1 MAVKITIPVEFRDSA
16 QSYKQIISQLQEQLK
31 RVKPGTAIYD
41 TIKQQITDA
50 EKEIKKVDAKL
61 DLGIISKSEMQ
72 SVSSFL
78 TRVDAL
84 VRRASDSLKTVD
96 ISNLIDFSDV
106 ELFSGD
112 QLKQVQKYRDEIEVL
127 EEKIQQINSSKI
139 KDVLGSQ
146 DKSKFTA
153 KELDSGIVETYQ
165 SLTTEL
171 KGIEEQAAT
180 TTSTLDKLRLSTAQA
195 QREIIAYK
203 KANADSLG
211 TKLTASR
218 ILGANKSESLQNIG
232 KRLTNEFSS
241 LESIWNNAGP
251 DGGQVIAET
260 ILGHLG
266 LKPDQIAKLV
276 SSSYQDTIKRI
287 QEDFGKAS
295 GDASRIFRGGDLKQA
310 REDLQARDILQ
321 KSNTLST
328 MEKNYEASR
337 QEVQELRKQ
346 RNTLRA
352 TVGTLHEKVG
362 ILTSEMSVVDDDGS
376 EIDIFKKLEE
386 VQRELNKAI
395 TEARKLRATTGAD
408 ENKQGA
414 AADSNIAG
422 MISGE
427 AAITAQQ
434 EANKFKENLK
444 QAISHWLSAQMIIT
458 KVREGIHQAWTDIQG
473 LDKAMTNIA
482 VVTDMSVSDLWG
494 KIDEYMSI
502 AQEYGVTTQGV
513 YEVSQ
518 LYYQQGLSTNE
529 VMEAT
534 TETLKMAR
542 IAGMD
547 YAEAADAMTVAI
559 RAFKMEMSDA
569 QVITDVY
576 SKVAAV
582 TASDSQEL
590 AIAMSKTASSAESV
604 GSSFENT
611 TAMLAVMIETTRE
624 SAQNLGS
631 ALKSIIS
638 RYGEMKTGLTVDSEG
653 EAIDYNKV
661 DTALQSVG
669 ISIKDAQGQFRD
681 FDDVIFELSKKWDS
695 LDKNT
700 QRYIATIM
708 AGNRQQSRFIA
719 LVDNWERLDEV
730 SKAAYDSE
738 DAGLLQYAKT
748 LDSLE
753 TKLNALST
761 SFQQFYMNIVNGGFF
776 KGVVDILTA
785 MLNGLNKLGNW
796 QSILN
801 IANLIISVKTISSL
815 ILNSFSGPL
824 SEIVA
829 QIRGHAEESVNI
841 WADAGRRAAKAN
853 ADAFNTQQ
861 QSNPPGKIN
870 TRYTNAWGE
879 NAALGNKLTLAAS
892 ATSLVT
898 SAVGT
903 AIAKENQKAGAI
915 VSGIGNMASGASI
928 GASFGPYGMAI
939 GAIAGFIASIP
950 ATIKA
955 WDVDEILKNK
965 LEKAEQVLDEAV
977 LNRATKKEEARNLAT
992 TLDNLKKLQA
1002 ARYESEEAEKAFIDA
1017 SKAAFEQFPQ
1027 LAKSVDGAGN
1037 AIIDVLSDATNAEY
1051 LLIQARQQA
1060 VDAAEAAAGAE
1071 LSTNVIKEEQA
1082 QNEYN
1087 KYTGTGYDYDNN
1099 PLEYVKNYIIGEI
1112 NNLGL
1117 DDEEHLRIVA
1127 DIDAAK
1133 DISDLINLFLTT
1145 VTSTGENP
1153 KYDYLTNLL
1162 KKYNPIFYA
1171 EGLVN
1176 LVNDGLSNA
1185 GYITDVEQE
1194 DYNTVVANQ
1203 LTAKNN
1209 LDIATDAVEGSV
1221 SGLISTYIDQLL
1233 LTEEKAGNTLDWK
1246 KISKAEELF
1255 YSQITTNITDQLT
1268 DEAFEKDAN
1277 GRTVLTVKGKKK
1289 IQESF
1294 DWIEKNYTDLF
1305 TILND
1310 SYDLDSFNS
1319 IISSLATGAFTPES
1333 FAQELNKIFG
1343 TTWPA
1348 AIGQYVID
1356 YTNTFTESLE
1366 RLTNH
1371 FASTGITWDS
1381 IEDGVLSLQQIFN
1394 NIPLTYHDE
1403 LGKYATEL
1411 NDKLKAGVITEIEA
1425 NDLAIQYRK
1434 LWSLITPEN
1443 LGNNFSE
1450 AQRIIAQASADG
1462 SLFTIGGQADVQ
1474 RTLEE
1479 AGITNINIANT
1490 IPVYAVNLT
1499 TEFAL
1504 LHEKIATGL
1513 KSLHSSL
1520 EKIGDGLDFEN
1531 ATKLA
1536 NKMGRDLTEVF
1547 TFEEGKWR
1555 LKDQNLDAIIST
1567 IEKEYSNYQA
1577 TLEKQLKN
1585 DVRILNSS
1593 MSDLTSKEDINRYLE
1608 LMSEDNL
1615 TIAKDWASAR
1625 DLKYDSDHDLVE
1637 AYLNSQYA
1645 NISEV
1650 YEAEKE
1656 WLINQAKSSLNIS
1669 QISRKLSGGQ
1679 AEQNK
1684 QKALDII
1691 KANGYTGYSSEDA
1704 AAIVEYLGLD
1714 PNSIQEIFRSLGDGT
1729 FAINTSYL
1737 NDKLTNDVIAA
1748 LNDALSENVDR
1759 YFELTEKS
1767 IKSGL
1772 TDSEKIE
1779 LGQLKLPPNLANDYI
1794 AIFLD
1799 QGKTDIEKYITL
1811 IKGVIANN
1819 KGSWDDIEEQI
1830 QSYYTS
1836 IFDSIFTAK
1845 SGLDQDSRNAL
1856 KNIQESEGLFNPET
1870 LAEVF
1875 TQFSREADSEL
1886 LNLDLTTLFDYD
1898 KVSQSLILATSEEA
1912 KAILDKLPL
1921 ELQKALRGA
1930 ANQRIINEA
1939 TRLEETSET
1948 VLKQVTSIFT
1958 DATNV
1963 TLKDLIETYEAIN
1976 GEGTFAN
1983 SNLLDDYQLA
1993 IVEAK
1998 AGNVDILREH
2008 LYKLVAMARAKGVD
2022 VSGLEIIIQDATF
2035 AIVQAIADNIRAA
2048 AEGSLSAAGLD
2059 SLSKELNINLSAYT
2073 QKTFDGYKVSTQGM
2087 IKLGTAMVQ
2096 KYGATYDVAKE
2107 MFDLFVG
2114 ESGIYKGYRDIVK
2127 AAEDLNDPT
2136 KKQTKELQAQKKL
2149 LTDMAKIA
2157 MFNPDDP
2164 LFNFMDQDPSKG
2176 LALTASSM
2184 VDSIDKVKEA
2194 FATLKEGENI
2204 SATDFY
2210 NMMDFMY
2217 DKLGGWDN
2225 LVNALG
2231 ISDAALAKLG
2241 INAKAGEDVYGR
2253 FVNAIVSQSKILG
2266 EVDADVLMGIGL
2278 SVENMAGGMSDSLK
2292 QVAND
2297 QIEQLKA
2304 MRQTLVAMKE
2314 LEGLG
2319 DIEFGFGLTAK
2330 DGTALDV
2337 FNFDQYLDEF
2347 EPEIITEKV
2356 QSKIDEVNAIFQNKG
2371 INIDWS
2377 LIFGEDGFTINDPTE
2392 LAAFKNIMQFASSF
2406 ADETSQEVWTA
2417 MAQKFS
2423 QAGEEFSWQSLIE
2436 AIASAEDW
2444 GSFAAGLSAEVQTL
2458 INAEIGQIPG
2468 IEIDSFEGT
2477 TIKLAEGANASSFIE
2492 QIKSVYGRYGYGE
2505 DVLKIDAEGSEIKV
2519 AIVNAQVNAQIDA
2532 STASLR
2538 QDGLGLDWSYLMDS
2552 DTYQA
2557 TATIDNLETVITV
2570 NRLGEVTYKTV
2581 SGKELDQNNVKEFL
2595 NNNGLNID
2603 TLIEEGATANTA
2615 TFNLTMSG
2623 AEEAGTTVTTINED
2637 VKAIREALENPI
2649 KIEVDDQATV
2659 KLGEIEAAY
2668 IQLADTL
2675 AARPLII
2682 STEGSTLSRTV
2693 TGKEGEQNKQQ
2704 ELPTLE
2710 QKISITWEGLD
2721 DWKQENLIQ
2730 PVKVS
2735 YSNVGSW
2742 KRDNQTQNVTVNY
2755 TVGTVEKPNFG
2766 GTGDGNSETEQTD
2779 GSGGA
2784 TGNVNLLKVGAAFA
2798 RGTLMGEL
2806 GPELYVQNGQYH
2818 IAGAD
2823 GPEFVDLDP
2832 DAIVFNH
2839 LQTAGLLGK
2848 GHITSTGSPVI
2859 SERRSVALA
2868 TGNVTG
2874 PAMASGLD
2882 SAIEAIDRAIAIWQ
2896 NILGSTTQDLLNS
2909 SGGHKGGGSG
2919 NTLKAVT
2926 EELEEWYNLTRQIR
2940 DLEADITKLQ
2950 KERANIPKA
2959 DGEAYL
2965 KNLREEQKLLR
2976 EQMATQQALLD
2987 YQELQLQRQADH
2999 INQSRIWSQF
3009 LTVGEDGLLQYIEG
3023 NETNGGKG
3031 ALQVL
3036 QELNQMSGEEQT
3048 AFLKQLGYS
3057 YTDNDGNKLEGSE
3070 LVEKFY
3076 EEMQAQIDQYD
3087 ALYDTVN
3094 DAESTLEELQ
3104 TSINDINEQIKENQL
3119 ELEESIYDIIV
3130 EAWEKQIEKMEEQAD
3145 LIKEAN
3151 DAYINGLNEA
3161 LSTER
3166 QMYDD
3171 NQKVADR
3178 EQLQRQLSLL
3188 RRSGGSASEIAN
3200 LEEQLNDMLKEEYF
3214 SNQERMIEDIQKAN
3228 DIQVQQLE
3236 TQIRLQEEALE
3247 YQKENGVIWTQVY
3260 EVLSKSRDEI
3270 LAFMQGNYPDFFS
3283 KSLLQQEQM
3292 LTEWAHKIGIYKED
3306 QKYQNYVNHAQT
3318 NLWENGQAWNIGDMS
3333 KYQSTYNNLTD
3344 EEKNTI
3350 RDQFT
3355 SVYAN
3360 ARLDGK
3366 SHEEAAALA
3375 AAEVSKTLKRK
3386 KDAADAEDNTPPTTN
3401 PNPQNPGGNDDD
3413 DDDEDDGGGG
3423 SSYTYDTITLTCTAG
3438 NTGGSPKL
3446 STYSAKPK
3454 QTVTV
3459 TPNANTSSGY
3469 AFDYL
3474 TYNGN
3479 KKTGTTITP
3488 TGQVKSIAVVV
3499 YYKKTSSSSNS
3510 SGGTQTNTSPYTVYD
3525 SDRTSYGTFSSFTTA
3540 ATTAQSVADKT
3551 RGKAI
3556 IMDASGKTVGT
3567 YSPSSSGSSSSSSSS
3582 TKEGWHY
3589 QLNGPNGERIKD
3601 STAYSSR
3608 SQAQSAGAAAAAKK
3622 GSGWKYSTKWYMHGG
3637 LVDYTGLA
3645 MVHGSKTKPESF
3657 LNAEQTAQIREG
3669 LETTSGKSSALEGIK
3684 DTLLKLNSSIQSLTN
3699 ITNKTESNT
3708 YTIAPG
3714 AVVIQVEQ
3722 LNDAYDVDT
3731 LSADIMNRMYAI
3743 GNKSTNRGV
3752 SRR

>member
-1 MAVKITIPVEFRDSA
+1 MAVKITIPVEFQDSA
-16 QSYKQIISQLQEQLK
+16 QSYKQILAQLQEQLK
-31 RVKPGTAIYD
+31 RIKPGTALYD
-41 TIKQQITDA
+41 GIKQQIAEA

-72 SVSSFL
+72 SITSYL

-84 VRRASDSLKTVD
+84 IKRASDSLKTVNIGD
-96 ISNLIDFSDV
+96 LIDFSDQ
-106 ELFSGD
+106 ELFDGD
-112 QLKQVQKYRDEIEVL
+112 QLKQIQLYRDEIEL
-127 EEKIQQINSSKI
+127 LQEQIKKLSGSKV
-139 KDVLGSQ
+139 KDVLKSS
-146 DKSKFTA
+146 DKAKFTGI
-153 KELDSGIVETYQ
+153 ELDSDVVKTYQ
-165 SLTTEL
+165 SLSEEL
-171 KGIEEQAAT
+171 QQVEEQVVSTDTEFKSLLA
-180 TTSTLDKLRLSTAQA
+180 STLKAKS
-195 QREIIAYK
+195 EIIAFK
-203 KANADSLG
+203 KNNAQDLDQKKVSEVRTAQDVLGTSGDSLKNVRTRLLAELDKIESTWG
-211 TKLTASR
+211 TGGKDFSAR
-218 ILGANKSESLQNIG
+218 ILEYLGLDPTQIASIVSDSFEETRKAVNAAFASNGSG
-232 KRLTNEFSS
+232 KMVTKDS
-241 LESIWNNAGP
+241 LEDARNSISSNAALAK
-251 DGGQVIAET
+251 IAELERMEADFQRDKARVLE
-260 ILGHLG
+260 LG
-266 LKPDQIAKLV
+266 Q
-276 SSSYQDTIKRI
+276 
-287 QEDFGKAS
+287 
-295 GDASRIFRGGDLKQA
+295 
-310 REDLQARDILQ
+310 
-321 KSNTLST
+321 
-328 MEKNYEASR
+328 
-337 QEVQELRKQ
+337 LRKILPQ
-346 RNTLRA
+346 LK
-352 TVGTLHEKVG
+352 EKVE
-362 ILTSEMSVVDDDGS
+362 LLFAEVSVTDDDGT
-376 EIDIFKKLEE
+376 EVDVFKKYQE
-386 VQRELNKAI
+386 VIQLLQKAI
-395 TEARKLRATTGAD
+395 AEARKSKLTTGAD
-408 ENKQGA
+408 SDQQDTALEA
-414 AADSNIAG
+414 NIAG
-422 MISGE
+422 VASSE
-427 AAITAQQ
+427 AAFVAKQDA
-434 EANKFKENLK
+434 EKFKDNLK

-494 KIDEYMSI
+494 KIDEYMAI

-569 QVITDVY
+569 QIITDVY

-582 TASDSQEL
+582 TASDSEEL

-776 KGVVDILTA
+776 KGIVDIITS
-785 MLNGLNKLGNW
+785 MLNGFNKLGSW
-796 QSILN
+796 TSIFN
-801 IANLIISVKTISSL
+801 IASL
-815 ILNSFSGPL
+815 IATLKTVSSTLSNGLSTPL
-824 SEIVA
+824 SQFVA
-829 QIRGHAEESVNI
+829 NCRKNFEEVTRTAFESGRQARQNFQQGWNSADVPLTVNTTPTNSVSNTTPK
-841 WADAGRRAAKAN
+841 RRRLTNQQVAAS
-853 ADAFNTQQ
+853 Q
-861 QSNPPGKIN
+861 QSNGFLDTAGSWLKKNQGKVV
-870 TRYTNAWGE
+870 
-879 NAALGNKLTLAAS
+879 L
-892 ATSLVT
+892 
-898 SAVGT
+898 
-903 AIAKENQKAGAI
+903 
-915 VSGIGNMASGASI
+915 GASI
-928 GASFGPYGMAI
+928 LGSALTTSGAAVANDNKQLGSIMSLAGSTISNGATGFVLGGVPGLVI
-939 GAIAGFIASIP
+939 GAATGIITNISSVLEAWTPESI
-950 ATIKA
+950 IQEKLDKA
-955 WDVDEILKNK
+955 NDAFKE
-965 LEKAEQVLDEAV
+965 AELT
-977 LNRATKKEEARNLAT
+977 RATKKEEARNLAA
-992 TLDNLKKLQA
+992 TLENLKKLQA
-1002 ARYESEEAEKAFIDA
+1002 ARYESEEAEAAYIEA
-1017 SKAAFEQFPQ
+1017 SNNAHEIFPE
-1027 LAKSVDGAGN
+1027 LVASFDEAGN
-1037 AIIDVLSDATNAEY
+1037 AIIDVTSETSNAED
-1051 LLIQARQQA
+1051 LLRKARKA
-1060 VDAAEAAAGAE
+1060 SADAALEAAAAE
-1071 LSTNVIKEEQA
+1071 LSINSIKRKQA
-1082 QNEYN
+1082 QDKVDSYSDAEVTGNIASDLMHRFNGSNYGTNTWSEMHAFLQEASQNESLTAEDFAKSY
-1087 KYTGTGYDYDNN
+1087 KEKVTQVRGEEYDYHYSQAQAFGYTPEEAAQYASEMIQSLIDTD
-1099 PLEYVKNYIIGEI
+1099 LETLNTWLDHYDLIDLDLGETYES
-1112 NNLGL
+1112 L
-1117 DDEEHLRIVA
+1117 
-1127 DIDAAK
+1127 
-1133 DISDLINLFLTT
+1133 LINLNNANGELKGAISREVASQEAT
-1145 VTSTGENP
+1145 VLQTINQLKQTKEPIYDAEMWSDIDNFYSLFTEELLSSFEYDESDFVNGKLESGAQSRLNESFNTLYEQFEGLHEYLKNNFSFEDFNKVIASGE
-1153 KYDYLTNLL
+1153 KGLYTYEDYQKELL
-1162 KKYNPIFYA
+1162 K
-1171 EGLVN
+1171 
-1176 LVNDGLSNA
+1176 
-1185 GYITDVEQE
+1185 ITDGQFTEVVGYYLNAYEEQ
-1194 DYNTVVANQ
+1194 
-1203 LTAKNN
+1203 
-1209 LDIATDAVEGSV
+1209 
-1221 SGLISTYIDQLL
+1221 
-1233 LTEEKAGNTLDWK
+1233 
-1246 KISKAEELF
+1246 
-1255 YSQITTNITDQLT
+1255 
-1268 DEAFEKDAN
+1268 
-1277 GRTVLTVKGKKK
+1277 
-1289 IQESF
+1289 IQESSQNLSKYLSAGTI
-1294 DWIEKNYTDLF
+1294 DWSQFYEDVDDLQLVLSK
-1305 TILND
+1305 IPIHYHND
-1310 SYDLDSFNS
+1310 
-1319 IISSLATGAFTPES
+1319 IAQ
-1333 FAQELNKIFG
+1333 FAKQI
-1343 TTWPA
+1343 
-1348 AIGQYVID
+1348 
-1356 YTNTFTESLE
+1356 NTKVDE
-1366 RLTNH
+1366 
-1371 FASTGITWDS
+1371 
-1381 IEDGVLSLQQIFN
+1381 GVLSNSQGMELVTNYLDLWFN
-1394 NIPLTYHDE
+1394 LPSLVDPSQLT
-1403 LGKYATEL
+1403 K
-1411 NDKLKAGVITEIEA
+1411 
-1425 NDLAIQYRK
+1425 IQT
-1434 LWSLITPEN
+1434 LI
-1443 LGNNFSE
+1443 SS
-1450 AQRIIAQASADG
+1450 AAADG
-1462 SLFTIGGQADVQ
+1462 SLFTIGGQTDLQ
-1474 RTLEE
+1474 RALKE
-1479 AGITNINIANT
+1479 AGVTNINIADI
-1490 IPVYAVNLT
+1490 IPIYTVNLT

-1504 LHEKIATGL
+1504 LYEKVATGL

-1520 EKIGDGLDFEN
+1520 EKIGDGLDFED

-1536 NKMGRDLTEVF
+1536 NKMGKDLIDVF
-1547 TFEEGKWR
+1547 TFEDGKWQ
-1555 LKDQNLDAIIST
+1555 LKDQNLDEVIST
-1567 IEKEYSNYQA
+1567 IEKEYSDYQIA
-1577 TLEKQLKN
+1577 LEEQLKN

-1593 MSDLTSKEDINRYLE
+1593 MSNLLSKEDIDRYLE
-1608 LMSEDNL
+1608 LMSEENVSL
-1615 TIAKDWASAR
+1615 AKDWASAR
-1625 DLKYDSDHDLVE
+1625 GLKYNSDHDLVE
-1637 AYLNSQYA
+1637 AYLNSQYN
-1645 NISEV
+1645 NIAEV
-1650 YEAEKE
+1650 YKAEKE
-1656 WLINQAKSSLNIS
+1656 WLIDQAVSSLNIGK
-1669 QISRKLSGGQ
+1669 ISRELSGGQ

-1684 QKALDII
+1684 RKALDII
-1691 KANGYTGYSSEDA
+1691 KANGYTGYSSDDA
-1704 AAIVEYLGLD
+1704 ATIIEYLGLD
-1714 PNSIQEIFRSLGDGT
+1714 QASINEIFRSLGDGT

-1737 NDKLTNDVIAA
+1737 KDKLSDDVIAA
-1748 LNDALSENVDR
+1748 LNDALSENVNR
-1759 YFELTEKS
+1759 YFELAEKS

-1772 TDSEKIE
+1772 TDSEKLE
-1779 LGQLKLPPNLANDYI
+1779 FGQLQLPPNLANDYI

-1811 IKGVIANN
+1811 IKGVITNN

-1830 QSYYTS
+1830 ESYYTS
-1836 IFDSIFTAK
+1836 IFDSIFTIE

-1856 KNIQESEGLFNPET
+1856 KNIRESEGFFSPDN

-1875 TQFSREADSEL
+1875 TQFSRELGSSLFE
-1886 LNLDLTTLFDYD
+1886 LDLTTLFDYD

-1912 KAILDKLPL
+1912 NAILKKLPL
-1921 ELQKALRGA
+1921 DLQKALKGA
-1930 ANQRIINEA
+1930 ENQRNINRA
-1939 TRLEETSET
+1939 TRLEETSEA
-1948 VLKQVTSIFT
+1948 VLEQVTSILT
-1958 DATNV
+1958 DVTNV
-1963 TLKDLIETYEAIN
+1963 TLQSLINTYEAIN

-1983 SNLLDDYQLA
+1983 SNLLEDYQLA
-1993 IVEAK
+1993 IAEAK

-2114 ESGIYKGYRDIVK
+2114 DSGIYKGYRDIVK

-2492 QIKSVYGRYGYGE
+2492 QIKSVYGRYGYDE

-2581 SGKELDQNNVKEFL
+2581 SGKELNQNNVKEFL

-2637 VKAIREALENPI
+2637 VKAIRKALENPI

-2675 AARPLII
+2675 AARPLVI
-2682 STEGSTLSRTV
+2682 STEGTSLSGAITS
-2693 TGKEGEQNKQQ
+2693 KEGESNEQQ

-2710 QKISITWEGLD
+2710 QKISVTWEGLD
-2721 DWKQENLIQ
+2721 DWKQEDLSQSIKRNFTN
-2730 PVKVS
+2730 KD
-2735 YSNVGSW
+2735 GW
-2742 KRDNQTQNVTVNY
+2742 KQSGLTQTVTVNY
-2755 TVGTVEKPNFG
+2755 QTGSVPSVPIGGGTTGSGAQSSDPTVGAK
-2766 GTGDGNSETEQTD
+2766 
-2779 GSGGA
+2779 
-2784 TGNVNLLKVGAAFA
+2784 GNVNLLKVGAAFA

-2818 IAGAD
+2818 IAGAN

-2868 TGNVTG
+2868 TGNITG

-2896 NILGSTTQDLLNS
+2896 NILGSTTQDLLNN

-2919 NTLKAVT
+2919 NSIKAVT
-2926 EELEEWYNLTRQIR
+2926 EELQEWYNLSRQI
-2940 DLEADITKLQ
+2940 EDIQQNIKNLIA
-2950 KERANIPKA
+2950 ESANIEWSN
-2959 DGEAYL
+2959 GEAYL
-2965 KNLREEQKLLR
+2965 RNLREQQKLLQQ
-2976 EQMATQQALLD
+2976 QMATQQALLD

-2999 INQSRIWSQF
+2999 INQNRIWSQF
-3009 LTVGEDGLLQYIEG
+3009 LTIGEDGLLQYIEG

-3036 QELNQMSGEEQT
+3036 QELNQMSGEEQS
-3048 AFLKQLGYS
+3048 AYLARLGYS
-3057 YTDNDGNKLEGSE
+3057 YTNNDGEKLEGQE
-3070 LVEKFY
+3070 LVEQFFQ
-3076 EEMQAQIDQYD
+3076 ELQDQIDQYD
-3087 ALYDTVN
+3087 SLYDTVHGTQ
-3094 DAESTLEELQ
+3094 ETLEELQ
-3104 TSINDINEQIKENQL
+3104 TSINDINDQIKENQM
-3119 ELEESIYDIIV
+3119 ELEEEIFDIIV
-3130 EAWEKQIEKMEEQAD
+3130 EALEKEIEVLEEQAD
-3145 LIKEAN
+3145 LIEEAN
-3151 DAYINGLNEA
+3151 EAYINGLNEA
-3161 LSTER
+3161 LSAER

-3171 NQKVADR
+3171 NQKIADR

-3200 LEEQLNDMLKEEYF
+3200 LEEQLNDMLKDEYF
-3214 SNQERMIEDIQKAN
+3214 TNQERMIEEIQKAN
-3228 DIQVQQLE
+3228 DLQVQQLQ
-3236 TQIRLQEEALE
+3236 TQIKLQEDSLQ
-3247 YQKENGVIWTQVY
+3247 YQKEHGVIWTQVY
-3260 EVLSKSRDEI
+3260 QVLAQSKDEI
-3270 LAFMQGNYPDFFS
+3270 LAFMQGQKPEFFS
-3283 KSLLQQEQM
+3283 QSLLQQEAM
-3292 LTEWAHKIGIYKED
+3292 LTEWAHKIGIYSED
-3306 QKYQNYVNHAQT
+3306 RKYQNFAEHARN
-3318 NLWENGQAWNIGDMS
+3318 NLWDNGQAWNLGYMS
-3333 KYQSTYNNLTD
+3333 KYQSTYNTLTD

-3355 SVYAN
+3355 SVYAQ

-3366 SHEEAAALA
+3366 DHTTAANEAAAA
-3375 AAEVSKTLKRK
+3375 VSQTLKRK
-3386 KDAADAEDNTPPTTN
+3386 QDAGNAEGNTPPTTN
-3401 PNPQNPGGNDDD
+3401 PNPTNP
-3413 DDDEDDGGGG
+3413 GGG
-3423 SSYTYDTITLTCTAG
+3423 SSGGDSG
-3438 NTGGSPKL
+3438 ESGGGS
-3446 STYSAKPK
+3446 SGD
-3454 QTVTV
+3454 
-3459 TPNANTSSGY
+3459 TSESSPTHY
-3469 AFDYL
+3469 QFY
-3474 TYNGN
+3474 YNGKRYRCFTTKEKAIEKIQALN
-3479 KKTGTTITP
+3479 KSFVADNPNNLNSTDLMAEARKRYDKA
-3488 TGQVKSIAVVV
+3488 VASIA
-3499 YYKKTSSSSNS
+3499 K
-3510 SGGTQTNTSPYTVYD
+3510 GTH
-3525 SDRTSYGTFSSFTTA
+3525 
-3540 ATTAQSVADKT
+3540 AQ
-3551 RGKAI
+3551 G
-3556 IMDASGKTVGT
+3556 
-3567 YSPSSSGSSSSSSSS
+3567 YS
-3582 TKEGWHY
+3582 E
-3589 QLNGPNGERIKD
+3589 
-3601 STAYSSR
+3601 
-3608 SQAQSAGAAAAAKK
+3608 
-3622 GSGWKYSTKWYMHGG
+3622 GG
-3637 LVDYTGLA
+3637 LVDYTGVA
-3645 MVHGSKTKPESF
+3645 IVHGSKTKPESF

-3669 LETTSGKSSALEGIK
+3669 LKESGKGGALEGIK
-3684 DTLLKLNSSIQSLTN
+3684 AALLKLDSYIKAVTN
-3699 ITNKTESNT
+3699 ISNKTESNS

-3722 LNDAYDVDT
+3722 LNDAYDIDT